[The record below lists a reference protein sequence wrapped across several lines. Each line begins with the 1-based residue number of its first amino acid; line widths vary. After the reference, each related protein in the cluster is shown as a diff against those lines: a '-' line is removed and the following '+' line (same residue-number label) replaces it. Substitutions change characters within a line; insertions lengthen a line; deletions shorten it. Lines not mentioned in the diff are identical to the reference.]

1 MTDYEKNN
9 RSGSRNTE
17 NRTEKV
23 FISNTQIKE
32 DCSKIKVTRKN
43 PKTLTFSVYISVKK
57 I

>member
-1 MTDYEKNN
+1 MTDYEKKN
-9 RSGSRNTE
+9 RSGSRNIE
-17 NRTEKV
+17 NGTEKC